1 MNKKNSFLFLA
12 TKVFFVHITLF
23 YFIGRRRIRND
34 FIVSLKL
41 QFVNH
46 RKLYDA
52 KFSQASFGHGIL
64 RHTHGKSRSLTQK
77 LLDSDWKGQ
86 PPGI

>member
-1 MNKKNSFLFLA
+1 MKMKRKGENILFVSWIKKNLLFFWQQ
-12 TKVFFVHITLF
+12 KYFVHITLF
-23 YFIGRRRIRND
+23 YFIGRRGIRND

-64 RHTHGKSRSLTQK
+64 RHSTGSPDH
-77 LLDSDWKGQ
+77 
-86 PPGI
+86 